1 MGRYKNDHPTIKF
14 IGLRRILIDKI
25 RELVKDYNNQTND
38 KTVWEQTAPKGGYKI
53 ELKGH
58 DDK

>member
-1 MGRYKNDHPTIKF
+1 MSKYENTKHLS
-14 IGLRRILIDKI
+14 LRRTLVDKI
-25 RELVKDYNNQTND
+25 RELVKKYHNQTND
-38 KTVWEQTAPKGGYKI
+38 KKAWEQTAPKGGYKF

>member
-1 MGRYKNDHPTIKF
+1 MSKNENIKYF
-14 IGLRRILIDKI
+14 SLRRTLVDKI

-38 KTVWEQTAPKGGYKI
+38 KKAWEQTAPKGGYKF